1 MTNRIPSLRYSF
13 FHARAVLRARFAALP
28 SLYRPHMGS
37 ALSDQEA
44 PSDVDLLK
52 LLLDTTS
59 SRNDDEA
66 KARQEYERIRSG
78 VGTEQPDF
86 DEALARGWFRSIQG
100 RVAPAARLH
109 DYYLR
114 HDVPYAEALRT
125 FVYWLS
131 EVEYHITKPGT
142 HASAGSFEAYL
153 VGEQASSSHK
163 PPILTPAWI
172 AARLWDGVP
181 PADLADWARRWEL
194 LDWVLFV
201 PSNAWSQQDAE
212 RFRAAALQALRNAN
226 LPTWEHVS
234 IPSILRTSGDIRE
247 LAPIEVKP
255 DLLGCVLDRTPSHYG
270 TDLYEAHTLCALM
283 RILTLEL
290 AHVEAGPV
298 PSTIAQELV
307 ALARCHPD
315 LCEVLIDCSLQA
327 PQVMA
332 NLIFCPSAASLVCYL
347 VATWHTQFQF
357 DRDYRNEA
365 TDSVQASLL
374 ADCLEV
380 LRHHLVQDECSP
392 VECARLLIVMQAHD
406 GGGHD
411 GMPLLPIGLEHLRGL
426 PAELK
431 QQVRRSLVDV
441 AHTQASSLEFAVMLK
456 AVAVIG
462 ESLPAEEAQMVAS
475 AYRQTCHKKE
485 RADTR
490 WVDVTGA
497 AVLARLAM
505 DHGHLQPSIFS
516 PLDLKAELACHPD
529 DVVGLGLSMREQI
542 RMLSRA
548 IVGYPESVPGELV
561 EALVSAIQSGA
572 SNRPDKG
579 RVDAFTFQLDDQFRS
594 RRGPRLESDLIE
606 AVNRL
611 EVPAQQERLVKAL
624 LLVEDPLMPA
634 LLLPRV
640 PTAYREDI
648 VARLK
653 VLTPDE
659 ASRAAF
665 VTQPSERG
673 QALLDA
679 GLPELASAY
688 LQEAAETQRG
698 RNLPALAVQTL
709 NQQLQLQY
717 LSGAFD
723 AITSATIPV
732 GLRPEHQTE
741 AQRTLDFFRALVCL
755 KKEPPEASKAAAIF
769 LRLYRQHPLPSYAI
783 NLLAARLV
791 TLLGEN
797 LFRIVAGEDAE
808 MARLAIDEADRAI
821 PSVHALSD
829 MSRAIHVP
837 NCAAMLLAVG
847 RPREAMNRLKELAS
861 VERTAES
868 TAFEAVASARLGESD
883 RARAL
888 IRSGKE
894 RYGNTPLLVGAESHI
909 DHSAGFGAPPLV
921 LSKQDETVQLQAALR
936 KFMELP
942 ASEQAEVLFGPHMA
956 LERLLTAAFQDALA
970 AFQRTLSFLKLDR
983 HTEFDEDDFNGLLAE
998 LVEARLEGN
1007 LGWQAH
1013 EQSPGGYTEK
1023 GNAGR
1028 RDFVIRRRGVDITVF
1043 EALKASRPNDKRLAE
1058 HLHKL
1063 FGYSWADI
1071 LFHVTYSN
1079 RKDASEM
1086 RTAIE
1091 EVAKRPPPGTTY
1103 LSQSAICADG
1113 ARPGAVRAAYRR
1125 SGVDTT
1131 IIFFVIDMRQDGLRA
1146 AVGAPEVSLSPV
1158 IPEIADRMPSNE
1170 LAQGL

>member
-1 MTNRIPSLRYSF
+1 
-13 FHARAVLRARFAALP
+13 
-28 SLYRPHMGS
+28 
-37 ALSDQEA
+37 
-44 PSDVDLLK
+44 VDLLK

-66 KARQEYERIRSG
+66 TARQEYECIRSR
-78 VGTEQPDF
+78 VGPELPNF

-100 RVAPAARLH
+100 RAAPAVVLR

-114 HDVPYAEALRT
+114 HDISYTEALQA

-131 EVEYHITKPGT
+131 EVVYHIAQPGT
-142 HASAGSFEAYL
+142 YSSASSFEKYL
-153 VGEQASSSHK
+153 TDKQASSSQK
-163 PPILTPAWI
+163 PPVQTPAWI
-172 AARLWDGVP
+172 AARLWDNAP
-181 PADLADWARRWEL
+181 SADLAAWAMRWEL
-194 LDWVLFV
+194 LDWVGII
-201 PSNAWSQQDAE
+201 PSIAWSEQDAE
-212 RFRAAALQALRNAN
+212 RFRVAALQALCNAN
-226 LPTWEHVS
+226 LPAWEHVS
-234 IPSILRTSGDIRE
+234 ISEILRKSGDMRE
-247 LAPIEVKP
+247 MVPTEVRP
-255 DLLGCVLDRTPSHYG
+255 DLLGRFLGHTPPHYG
-270 TDLYEAHTLCALM
+270 TDLYKAHALCALM
-283 RILTLEL
+283 RALTLEL
-290 AHVEAGPV
+290 AYIEAGPV
-298 PSTIAQELV
+298 PSKMAQELV
-307 ALARCHPD
+307 AFAMGHPD
-315 LCEVLIDCSLQA
+315 LCNVLIDCCLQA

-332 NLIFCPSAASLVCYL
+332 DLIFCPPAASLVCYL
-347 VATWHTQFQF
+347 VATWRTQFQL

-365 TDSVQASLL
+365 ADSVQASLL

-380 LRHHLVQDECSP
+380 LRHHLVKEDALP
-392 VECARLLIVMQAHD
+392 VEYARLLSVMQSHD
-406 GGGHD
+406 C
-411 GMPLLPIGLEHLRGL
+411 MPLLPIGLDHLCGL
-426 PAELK
+426 HAEMK
-431 QQVRRSLVDV
+431 RQVRRSLVDA
-441 AHTQASSLEFAVMLK
+441 AHIKANSLEFAVMLK
-456 AVAVIG
+456 AAAVIG
-462 ESLPAEEAQMVAS
+462 ESLPIVEAQKVAA
-475 AYRQTCHKKE
+475 AYQHAFHTEE

-490 WVDVTGA
+490 LLDSTAA

-505 DHGHLQPSIFS
+505 DHDHLKPSIFY
-516 PLDLKAELACHPD
+516 PLDVQAKVREGSD
-529 DVVGLGLSMREQI
+529 GVVGLGLSMREQI

-548 IVGYPESVPGELV
+548 IVGYPESVPDELV
-561 EALVSAIQSGA
+561 KALALAIQSGA

-579 RVDAFTFQLDDQFRS
+579 RVDAFTFHLDDQIRGGL
-594 RRGPRLESDLIE
+594 GPRLEEDLSN

-611 EVPAQQERLVKAL
+611 EVPSQQECIIKAL
-624 LLVEDPLMPA
+624 LLVEEPLVPA

-640 PTAYREDI
+640 PVVYRERI
-648 VARLK
+648 VARLMA
-653 VLTPDE
+653 LTPDE
-659 ASRAAF
+659 ASPAAF
-665 VTQPSERG
+665 VTKISERG

-679 GLPELASAY
+679 GLPELASAH
-688 LQEAAETQRG
+688 LQEAKETQRG

-709 NQQLQLQY
+709 NQQLQIHY

-723 AITSATIPV
+723 AIASATIPE

-755 KKEPPEASKAAAIF
+755 KKQPPEALKAAGIF
-769 LRLYRQHPLPSYAI
+769 LSLYRQHPLPAYAI
-783 NLLAARLV
+783 NLLAARMV
-791 TLLGEN
+791 KLLGEN

-808 MARLAIDEADRAI
+808 MVRLAIDEADRAI
-821 PSVHALSD
+821 HSVHALSD

-847 RPREAMNRLKELAS
+847 RPREAMNRLKELSS
-861 VERTAES
+861 VERTVES
-868 TAFEAVASARLGESD
+868 TAFEAVASARLGEPD

-894 RYGNTPLLVGAESHI
+894 RYGDTPLLVGAESHI

-942 ASEQAEVLFGPHMA
+942 ASEQAEVLLGPHMA
-956 LERLLTAAFQDALA
+956 LEKLLTAVFQDALA

-983 HTEFDEDDFNGLLAE
+983 HKEFDEDDFNGLVAE

-1043 EALKASRPNDKRLAE
+1043 EALKASRPNDERIVE

-1091 EVAKRPPPGTTY
+1091 QVATHPPPGTTY
-1103 LSQSAICADG
+1103 LGQSAICADG

-1125 SGVDTT
+1125 NGVNTT
-1131 IIFFVIDMRQDGLRA
+1131 VIFFVIDMRQDGLRA
-1146 AVGAPEVSLSPV
+1146 AVGAPEVLL
-1158 IPEIADRMPSNE
+1158 PSN
-1170 LAQGL
+1170 A

>member
-1 MTNRIPSLRYSF
+1 MTNRIPSLRYST

-28 SLYRPHMGS
+28 LHLPHIGLAAS
-37 ALSDQEA
+37 EQEA
-44 PSDVDLLK
+44 PRDVDLLR

-66 KARQEYERIRSG
+66 TAREGYERIRSG
-78 VGTEQPDF
+78 GGDLPDF

-100 RVAPAARLH
+100 RVASAVVLR
-109 DYYLR
+109 DYYLW
-114 HDVPYAEALRT
+114 HDVPHAEALRA
-125 FVYWLS
+125 FVCWLS
-131 EVEYHITKPGT
+131 KVAYHIAQPGT
-142 HASAGSFEAYL
+142 YASAGSFETYL
-153 VGEQASSSHK
+153 TDEQASSSQK
-163 PPILTPAWI
+163 PPVQTPAWI
-172 AARLWDGVP
+172 AARLWDGAPSV
-181 PADLADWARRWEL
+181 DLAAWAMRWEL
-194 LDWVLFV
+194 LDWVGLV
-201 PSNAWSQQDAE
+201 PSIAWSQQDAE
-212 RFRAAALQALRNAN
+212 RFRVAALQALRNAN
-226 LPTWEHVS
+226 LPAWDHVS
-234 IPSILRTSGDIRE
+234 IPEILRTSGDMRE
-247 LAPIEVKP
+247 MVPIEVRP
-255 DLLGCVLDRTPSHYG
+255 DLLGRVLGRTPSHDG
-270 TDLYEAHTLCALM
+270 TDLYEAHALCALM
-283 RILTLEL
+283 RALTLEL
-290 AHVEAGPV
+290 AYVETGPV
-298 PSTIAQELV
+298 PSKMAHELV
-307 ALARCHPD
+307 AIAMNHPD
-315 LCEVLIDCSLQA
+315 LCDVLIDCCLQA

-332 NLIFCPSAASLVCYL
+332 DLIFCPPAASLVCYL
-347 VATWHTQFQF
+347 VATRHTQFQL

-365 TDSVQASLL
+365 ADSVQASLL

-380 LRHHLVQDECSP
+380 LRHHLVQEEASP

-406 GGGHD
+406 GVGHD
-411 GMPLLPIGLEHLRGL
+411 GMPLLPIGLDHLHGL
-426 PAELK
+426 PAEIK
-431 QQVRRSLVDV
+431 QQVRRSLVEA
-441 AHTQASSLEFAVMLK
+441 AHTNASSLEFAVMLK
-456 AVAVIG
+456 AAAVIG
-462 ESLPAEEAQMVAS
+462 ESLPAAEAQTVAS
-475 AYRQTCHKKE
+475 AYQQAFHATEH
-485 RADTR
+485 ADTR
-490 WVDVTGA
+490 SLDATAA
-497 AVLARLAM
+497 AVLARLAI
-505 DHGHLQPSIFS
+505 DHDHLKPSIFY
-516 PLDLKAELACHPD
+516 PLDVQARVRQGSD

-548 IVGYPESVPGELV
+548 IVGYPESVPDELV
-561 EALVSAIQSGA
+561 EALASAIQSGA

-579 RVDAFTFQLDDQFRS
+579 RVDAFTFHLDGQIRGKP
-594 RRGPRLESDLIE
+594 GPRLEVDLSN

-611 EVPAQQERLVKAL
+611 EVPQQECIIKAILLIEEPLV
-624 LLVEDPLMPA
+624 PA

-640 PTAYREDI
+640 PVVYRDRI

-659 ASRAAF
+659 ASSATF

-679 GLPELASAY
+679 GLPELARAY
-688 LQEAAETQRG
+688 LQETEETQRR

-709 NQQLQLQY
+709 NQQLQIHY

-723 AITSATIPV
+723 AIASTTIPE
-732 GLRPEHQTE
+732 GLHPEHQIE
-741 AQRTLDFFRALVCL
+741 AQRTLDFFHALVCL
-755 KKEPPEASKAAAIF
+755 KKEPPEALKAAGIF
-769 LRLYRQHPLPSYAI
+769 LSLYRRHPLPAYAI
-783 NLLAARLV
+783 NLLAARMV
-791 TLLGEN
+791 KLLGEN

-808 MARLAIDEADRAI
+808 MARLAIDEADRSI
-821 PSVHALSD
+821 PSVYALGD

-868 TAFEAVASARLGESD
+868 TAFEAVASARLGEPD

-894 RYGNTPLLVGAESHI
+894 RFGNTPLLVGAESHI

-936 KFMELP
+936 KFIELP
-942 ASEQAEVLFGPHMA
+942 ASEQAEVLLGPHMA

-983 HTEFDEDDFNGLLAE
+983 HTEFAEDDFNGLVAE
-998 LVEARLEGN
+998 LVGARLEGN

-1043 EALKASRPNDKRLAE
+1043 EALKASRPNDERIAE

-1103 LSQSAICADG
+1103 LGQSAICADG

-1125 SGVDTT
+1125 NGVDTT
-1131 IIFFVIDMRQDGLRA
+1131 VIFFVIDMRQDGLRV
-1146 AVGAPEVSLSPV
+1146 AVGAPEASRPDN
-1158 IPEIADRMPSNE
+1158 A
-1170 LAQGL
+1170 